1 MAPKTTTVR
10 KDIIPYEAGVVILTP
25 LDANKK
31 PDYTRSVAT
40 QRDFLTST
48 QTSVTRTVETLANGN
63 GSDKDFITDEVYN
76 LTVVGNTYNPQFHA
90 AVAGRIES
98 EPATELMPYEF
109 SANVPGAAEYEI
121 QLGTGGVVELEPA
134 ADADGKYNFIVEDS
148 YGNVM
153 AATKTAP
160 EDAQHYQYD
169 SATKALIFNE
179 EAANM
184 NVRVIMWV
192 ATDGGYKIE
201 SNPILT
207 QPEYQI
213 ECFGIS
219 MSAGSDEKYRVVTK
233 LLRATTTGDLSE
245 QATQKSKSAPITYN
259 FKSTPVPA
267 GVSVYSQYMVPYEI
281 TAGA

>member
-31 PDYTRSVAT
+31 PDYTKSVAT

-98 EPATELMPYEF
+98 EPATELIPYEF
-109 SANVPGAAEYEI
+109 SANVPASGEYQIEFGASKDI
-121 QLGTGGVVELEPA
+121 ELEPA
-134 ADADGKYNFIVEDS
+134 ADSDGNYNFIVEDS

-153 AATKTAP
+153 ASTDAAP

-169 SATKALIFNE
+169 SMTKALIFNE
-179 EAANM
+179 AAANM

-201 SNPILT
+201 SNPILS

-233 LLRATTTGDLSE
+233 LLRATATGDLSE
-245 QATQKSKSAPITYN
+245 QATQKAKSAPITYN

-267 GVSVYSQYMVPYEI
+267 GVSVYSQYMVPYDLS
-281 TAGA
+281 AKP

>member
-63 GSDKDFITDEVYN
+63 GSDKDFITYEVYN

-179 EAANM
+179 AAANM

-201 SNPILT
+201 SNPILS

-213 ECFGIS
+213 ECFGVS

-233 LLRATTTGDLSE
+233 LLRATATGDLSE

-267 GVSVYSQYMVPYEI
+267 GVSVYSQYMVPYDI

>member
-63 GSDKDFITDEVYN
+63 GPDKDFITDEVYN

-90 AVAGRIES
+90 AVAGRLES
-98 EPATELMPYEF
+98 EPPTELIPYEF
-109 SANVPGAAEYEI
+109 SANVPGSAEYQIEFGASKDIEI
-121 QLGTGGVVELEPA
+121 EPA
-134 ADADGKYNFIVEDS
+134 ADSDGNYNFIVEDS

-153 AATKTAP
+153 ASTNAAP

-169 SATKALIFNE
+169 STTKALIFNE

-245 QATQKSKSAPITYN
+245 QATQKAKSAPITYN

-267 GVSVYSQYMVPYEI
+267 GVSVYSQYMVPYDI
-281 TAGA
+281 TAGT